1 MPGMLEALGSIPGT
15 ARKREKVHDN
25 LEIKQGPKRKKNTR
39 HRTGCGGTHPLTP
52 APRGLGKIISRLKSV
67 GLQTQNKF
75 KAKWSYRK
83 RPCFRNFKHKRVH
96 S

>member
-25 LEIKQGPKRKKNTR
+25 LEIKQGPKRKKNPR
-39 HRTGCGGTHPLTP
+39 HRAGCGGTRPLTP
-52 APRGLGKIISRLKSV
+52 APRGIGKIISRLRST

-75 KAKWSYRK
+75 KAKCSYRK
-83 RPCFRNFKHKRVH
+83 KLQTQECTV
-96 S
+96 